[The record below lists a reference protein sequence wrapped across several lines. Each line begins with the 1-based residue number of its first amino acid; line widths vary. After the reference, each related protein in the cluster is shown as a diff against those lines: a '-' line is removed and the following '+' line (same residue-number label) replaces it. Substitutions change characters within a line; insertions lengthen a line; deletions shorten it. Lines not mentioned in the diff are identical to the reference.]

1 MNAFHSRSIAL
12 ACAACVGA
20 TLVVTASARQAGP
33 GSAASHIE
41 AAKRAAGSDYLPV
54 FTGLCGSLTS
64 QPASGAAPGST
75 QSAPSTD
82 PPPRSQW
89 HVDPVKVFDNLYFLG
104 QSEYTAWAVTTSA
117 GIIVIDPLFDYS
129 VEDEV
134 VNGLTKLGL
143 DPRNIKYVL
152 DRKSVV

>member
-1 MNAFHSRSIAL
+1 MSAFHSRSIAL
-12 ACAACVGA
+12 ACAACIGA

-33 GSAASHIE
+33 GSAASHID
-41 AAKRAAGSDYLPV
+41 AAKRAAGSDYRPV

-64 QPASGAAPGST
+64 PAFGAASGPAPGST

-89 HVDPVKVFDNLYFLG
+89 HVDPVKVFDNLYYLG

-117 GIIVIDPLFDYS
+117 GILSLIHI
-129 VEDEV
+129 
-134 VNGLTKLGL
+134 
-143 DPRNIKYVL
+143 
-152 DRKSVV
+152 